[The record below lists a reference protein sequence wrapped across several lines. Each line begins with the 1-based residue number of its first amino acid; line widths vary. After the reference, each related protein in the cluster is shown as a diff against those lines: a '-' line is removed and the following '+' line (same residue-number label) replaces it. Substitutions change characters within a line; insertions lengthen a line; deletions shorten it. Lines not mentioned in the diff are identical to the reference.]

1 MKPRF
6 YVMDHRARCKHCGKK
21 PAFYSYTH
29 GANYSSI
36 RSIKGVNRFMTD
48 VRYLPDLNHYLT
60 ESEKIDDK
68 EFMRRVNVR
77 GVCSM
82 NPILFKRK
90 PGGFASYRII
100 FTCECRQS
108 IWMFPVN
115 SFDDN
120 YANRKLVGNPYVYKE
135 AGYIGKVNVRW

>member
-1 MKPRF
+1 
-6 YVMDHRARCKHCGKK
+6 
-21 PAFYSYTH
+21 
-29 GANYSSI
+29 
-36 RSIKGVNRFMTD
+36 MTD
-48 VRYLPDLNHYLT
+48 VRYLPDLNHYLA
-60 ESEKIDDK
+60 ESEKIDDR
-68 EFMRRVNVR
+68 EFLRRVSAR

-90 PGGFASYRII
+90 PGGYASYRII

-120 YANRKLVGNPYVYKE
+120 YRNRKLVGNPYVYKE